1 MNAIWRE
8 HCLIRVNLDGDE
20 KGVDCTCPHSR
31 SRGHCVHGYACM
43 RLEGIPITDHGFPIP
58 HASVGQAELKRRDRH
73 VDVGSSGEES
83 NPRQTRRKKE

>member
-8 HCLIRVNLDGDE
+8 HCLIRVNLDGDK

-31 SRGHCVHGYACM
+31 SRGHCVHEYACM
-43 RLEGIPITDHGFPIP
+43 KLEGIPIIDHGFPIP